1 MNLVTDLV
9 QPLLNGLLL
18 GGVYGGIAIG
28 LSLILGVLK
37 IVNLAHTSILICAA
51 LLYWQMVSVVGLD
64 PLLMILPVVA
74 LAFLFGLGTHRVMVQ
89 HLTRASDTTM
99 ILAFFGLMVILESIA
114 IMIWTTDTRTLP
126 LGYLGDVIR
135 IGELNISVAK
145 LVAALLGVIVLVALH
160 FFLTRTLT
168 GSAIRG
174 MAQNQDVAT
183 MVGIDVT
190 RLSRYV
196 FAAGVAFAAFGGTI
210 LAMTQSFNPQEHARW
225 LAWAF
230 LIVILGGLGSS
241 MRTLI
246 AGLVVGVIE
255 TFAGLLLPF
264 AYTYMVLY
272 ALLAV
277 MLLVRNEGLGSV
289 KQRTI

>member
-1 MNLVTDLV
+1 MNLVHDLI

-37 IVNLAHTSILICAA
+37 IVNLAHTAILIFAG
-51 LLYWQMVSVVGLD
+51 LLYWQLVSVAGLD
-64 PLLMILPVVA
+64 PLLMIIPVVA
-74 LAFLFGLGTHRVMVQ
+74 IFFLFGMGTHRVMVQ
-89 HLTRASDTTM
+89 YLSRASDTTM

-126 LGYLGDVIR
+126 LGYLGEVIR
-135 IGELNISVAK
+135 LGDLNISVAK
-145 LVAALLGVIVLVALH
+145 LVAAILGVVVLIALH
-160 FFLTRTLT
+160 LFLTRTLT

-183 MVGIDVT
+183 MVGINVT

-210 LAMTQSFNPQEHARW
+210 LAMVQSFNPQEHARW

-230 LIVILGGLGSS
+230 LVVILGGLGSS
-241 MRTLI
+241 LRTLI

-255 TFAGLLLPF
+255 SFAGLLLPF